1 MARAVPIQAIGE
13 FHTGGRSFTRNR
25 MSSVLLVSTVVASVG
40 FSIAIGAL
48 VLRIALRLLGHI
60 LAK

>member
-1 MARAVPIQAIGE
+1 M
-13 FHTGGRSFTRNR
+13 N
-25 MSSVLLVSTVVASVG
+25 SVLLVSTVVASVG